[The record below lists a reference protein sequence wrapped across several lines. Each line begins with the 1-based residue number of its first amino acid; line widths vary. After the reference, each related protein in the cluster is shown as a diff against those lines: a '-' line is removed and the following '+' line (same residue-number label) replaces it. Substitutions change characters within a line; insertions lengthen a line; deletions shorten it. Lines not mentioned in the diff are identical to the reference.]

1 MRKFLPSTIDI
12 AITGRCNMNCLVC
25 FGPRRHLRD
34 CDINKL
40 TALIR
45 ILPEYGV
52 KSVVITGGEPLLVDR
67 LAEVL
72 KVAKSA
78 GLVVVLST
86 NGISLRDKLE
96 TVGPFVD
103 WVGLPLDGDSP
114 DSHAKMRGGD
124 TLHFTTTLSLIR
136 EIRRS
141 YAMVRIKIG
150 TVVGRWNK
158 DSICG
163 IFSVMRRRIYKP
175 DVWKLY
181 QAVCNEMEEM
191 TLDVHEFDEI
201 VNKARILAQ
210 RNGIN
215 CEVLY
220 AHERDGKYLFLDPE
234 GEAVVISNGKEQCI
248 GNFFLDIAG
257 VVSSWHQFVDIE
269 RLEGNFRSTY
279 PLV

>member
-1 MRKFLPSTIDI
+1 MRKLLPSTIDI
-12 AITGRCNMNCLVC
+12 IVTGRCNMNCLAC
-25 FGPRRHLRD
+25 FGPRRHLGD
-34 CDINKL
+34 CDVDKL
-40 TALIR
+40 IDVTR

-67 LAEVL
+67 LVEVL
-72 KVAKSA
+72 KAAKA
-78 GLVVVLST
+78 VGLVVVLST
-86 NGISLRDKLE
+86 NGISLRDRLE
-96 TVGPFVD
+96 TVCAFVD
-103 WVGLPLDGDSP
+103 WIGLPLDGDSP
-114 DSHAKMRGGD
+114 DSHAKMRAGD
-124 TLHFTTTLSLIR
+124 TLHFTAILSLIR
-136 EIRRS
+136 EIRWS
-141 YAMVRIKIG
+141 YAEVRIKIG

-158 DSICG
+158 DSIYG
-163 IFSVMRRRIYKP
+163 IVGVIRRRIYKP

-181 QAVCNEMEEM
+181 QAVCNRMEEM

-201 VNKARILAQ
+201 VKRARILAQ

-248 GNFFLDIAG
+248 GNFFQDIAG
-257 VVSSWHQFVDIE
+257 VASSWHQFVDIE
-269 RLEGNFRSTY
+269 RLEDNFRSTY